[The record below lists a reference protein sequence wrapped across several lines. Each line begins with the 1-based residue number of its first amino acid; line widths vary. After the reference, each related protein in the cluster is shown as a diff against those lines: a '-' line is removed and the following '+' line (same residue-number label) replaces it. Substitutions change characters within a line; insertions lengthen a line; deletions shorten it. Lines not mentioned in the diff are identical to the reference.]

1 MTSGVES
8 IGTDKKLTTILIK
21 LKNSEQSYTR
31 KNIAY
36 LFPYLL
42 LIWFEENFWM
52 VVKLKYA
59 ISMFIA
65 CSNMKK

>member
-31 KNIAY
+31 KKYSLSISILASH
-36 LFPYLL
+36 
-42 LIWFEENFWM
+42 M
-52 VVKLKYA
+52 V
-59 ISMFIA
+59 
-65 CSNMKK
+65 